1 MRIIAGKAKGRKLN
15 AVPGK
20 ETRPL
25 TDRVKESLFS
35 ILQPEMEGAA
45 VLDLYCGSG
54 AFGIEAVS
62 RGAVRAV
69 CIEKG
74 RAAAEVCRQNIQ
86 TIGFASQAVLVQ
98 ADVVSWCKAAQS
110 STQKF
115 DIIFADPPF
124 LELAEHDSAFQK
136 LRELLAPLC
145 APEGQIVVR
154 THERA
159 ATPDIPGAALFR
171 TKEIGISTL
180 HFYRPVG
187 ALS

>member
-35 ILQPEMEGAA
+35 ILQPEMEDSS

-54 AFGIEAVS
+54 AFGIESVS
-62 RGAVRAV
+62 RGAKRAV
-69 CIEKG
+69 CIEKSS
-74 RAAAEVCRQNIQ
+74 AAAEVCRQNIQ
-86 TIGFASQAVLVQ
+86 TVGFASQVVLVQ

-110 STQKF
+110 SAQRF

-124 LELAEHDSAFQK
+124 LELAEPDSAFHK
-136 LRELLAPLC
+136 LRALLAPLC
-145 APEGQIVVR
+145 SSEGIIVAR

-159 ATPDIPGAALFR
+159 ATPDIPGATHFR
-171 TKEIGISTL
+171 TKEIGISSL
-180 HFYRPVG
+180 HFYRPVE
-187 ALS
+187 AST